1 MSEKTVPLKSILNG
15 LENSRGMVEKLLDM
29 YPGLQ
34 ISNELADQ
42 VLSGEIGKA
51 EIRRRITAGL
61 GKGKSH
67 CSAKYPKKEGQL
79 RSY

>member
-1 MSEKTVPLKSILNG
+1 MTEKVPLKRITHKAGESEG
-15 LENSRGMVEKLLDM
+15 MLEQLMQK

-34 ISNELADQ
+34 ISEELADQ

-51 EIRRRITAGL
+51 EIRRRITSGL

-67 CSAKYPKKEGQL
+67 CSGMFPKKEGQ
-79 RSY
+79 RKGY